1 LPFLVAAALWSVV
14 IAAAVITILLGSF
27 ALAGGRPNLANLVG
41 LVALCIGFT
50 PLISGISLG
59 QEVLPALAGVI
70 AALWLGRRRGGWS
83 SGVVTLFC
91 GFKATI
97 AALLVPLRS
106 PDHVLAGRT
115 SARLHRA
122 RTSRGQR
129 GLGNRAASQRPRTPD
144 AWWGIAA
151 WRLACRFCHALFRH
165 GRTLR
170 AERVAERRP
179 RMLAPALVEG

>member
-1 LPFLVAAALWSVV
+1 LSFLVAAALWSVV

-91 GFKATI
+91 GFKPTI

-129 GLGNRAASQRPRTPD
+129 GLGNRAASQRPERLTRGGASLRGVSLAGSAMLFFATVALCAPN
-144 AWWGIAA
+144 ASPSGG
-151 WRLACRFCHALFRH
+151 LACS
-165 GRTLR
+165 
-170 AERVAERRP
+170 RRP
-179 RMLAPALVEG
+179 S

>member
-1 LPFLVAAALWSVV
+1 MRVPLVAAPSHGRAAGHCLCGRASAGSAGSLPLLAALARLPFLVAAALWSVV

-27 ALAGGRPNLANLVG
+27 ALAGGRPSLANLVG

-115 SARLHRA
+115 SAWLHRA

-129 GLGNRAASQRPRTPD
+129 GLASSEST
-144 AWWGIAA
+144 ASNA
-151 WRLACRFCHALFRH
+151 
-165 GRTLR
+165 
-170 AERVAERRP
+170 
-179 RMLAPALVEG
+179 